1 MVKVCIPFR
10 LAVQI
15 GVVLAI
21 LSAATMGFAQCV
33 GIHEEGRWRNLD
45 PKGDPSY
52 IDVKTVG
59 GCGDVSYNGQ
69 PAGSAMHYTMRVWVK
84 QSSGKFYG
92 RPPVKAVFLVSKGQ
106 KWLRGDVPTGG
117 YVDQMWVRVEQRDG
131 RPQLHAL
138 IRHQS
143 LDSKPSSNSEYWYS
157 K

>member
-21 LSAATMGFAQCV
+21 LSAATVGFAQCV

-69 PAGSAMHYTMRVWVK
+69 PAGSAMHYKCGYGLNNPAANFMGALRSK
-84 QSSGKFYG
+84 QCFLFPRGKNGCVATFQQAAMWTKCGCAWSSAM
-92 RPPVKAVFLVSKGQ
+92 VVHNCML
-106 KWLRGDVPTGG
+106 
-117 YVDQMWVRVEQRDG
+117 
-131 RPQLHAL
+131 
-138 IRHQS
+138 
-143 LDSKPSSNSEYWYS
+143 
-157 K
+157 